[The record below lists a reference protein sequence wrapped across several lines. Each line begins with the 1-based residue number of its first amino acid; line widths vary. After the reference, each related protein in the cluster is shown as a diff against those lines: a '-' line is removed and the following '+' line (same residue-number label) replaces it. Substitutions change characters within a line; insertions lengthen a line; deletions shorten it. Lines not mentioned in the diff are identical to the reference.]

1 MSDALRF
8 PPTDLDMSKPTIARA
23 YDALLGG
30 KDNFAP
36 DRELAAAVEE
46 LNPGMTDL
54 AIENRGFLSRGVQYV
69 ANELGIDQFLDLG
82 SGLPTVENTHQVAQ
96 RNSPGNRVVYVDIDP
111 MVLAHARALMVEN
124 ETTTVITADLRDVE
138 KVLGDPGTRRLL
150 TTEQPVC
157 LMLVSLLHCIPDED
171 DPFDLVRSY
180 LEPFPSGSAL
190 VYSHLCAD
198 DVEHGRLFTERV
210 HASGAPWGRVRDP
223 RECAAAVADLELVSP
238 SVDGA
243 EPARLVDCDTWRKP
257 GTDPVDIPGEDKRI
271 WEHAG
276 VAVKP

>member
-46 LNPGMTDL
+46 LNPGMTVL
-54 AIENRGFLSRGVQYV
+54 AIENRGFLSRGVEY
-69 ANELGIDQFLDLG
+69 AAGELGIGQFLDLG

-96 RNSPGNRVVYVDIDP
+96 RNSPENRVVYVDIDP

-124 ETTTVITADLRDVE
+124 ETTTVITADLRDVDQ
-138 KVLGDPGTRRLL
+138 VLGDPGARRLL
-150 TTEQPVC
+150 NFDEPVC

-171 DPFDLVRSY
+171 DPFDLVRRY

-190 VYSHLCAD
+190 VYSHLCSDIA
-198 DVEHGRLFTERV
+198 EHGRLFTERV
-210 HASGAPWGRVRDP
+210 HASGAPWGRVRSP
-223 RECAAAVADLELVSP
+223 RECEAAVAGLELVSP

-257 GTDPVDIPGEDKRI
+257 GTAPVDIPGEDKRI

-276 VAVKP
+276 VAIKP

>member
-1 MSDALRF
+1 MSDSLRF
-8 PPTDLDMSKPTIARA
+8 PPPDLDMSKPTVARA

-30 KDNFAP
+30 KDNFDP

-46 LNPGMTDL
+46 INPGTTAL
-54 AIENRGFLSRGVQYV
+54 AHENRGFLARGVEY
-69 ANELGIDQFLDLG
+69 ATRELGIGQFLDLG

-96 RNSPGNRVVYVDIDP
+96 RTSPDNRVVYVDIDP

-124 ETTTVITADLRDVE
+124 DTTTVITADVRDVGA
-138 KVLGDPGTRRLL
+138 VMNDAGARRLL
-150 TTEQPVC
+150 NTDEPVC
-157 LMLVSLLHCIPDED
+157 LMLVSLLHCFPDEEE
-171 DPFDLVRSY
+171 PFDLVRRY

-190 VYSHLCAD
+190 VYSHLCSD
-198 DVEHGRLFTERV
+198 DAAHARTFTQRV
-210 HASGAPWGRVRDP
+210 HSSGTPWGRVRNP
-223 RECAAAVADLELVSP
+223 QECEAAVAGMELVSP

-243 EPARLVDCDTWRKP
+243 EPARLVDCDTWRMP
-257 GTDPVDIPGEDKRI
+257 GADPVDVPDKRI